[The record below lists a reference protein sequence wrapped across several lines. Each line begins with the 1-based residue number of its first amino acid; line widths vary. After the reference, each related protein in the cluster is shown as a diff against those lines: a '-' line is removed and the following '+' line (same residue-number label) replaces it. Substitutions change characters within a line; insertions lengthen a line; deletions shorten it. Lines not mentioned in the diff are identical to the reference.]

1 MGVLAKFG
9 LHNNGFSGKNT
20 NFFRPK
26 IGDDRRKLLPLT
38 STPSNLALNT
48 VFQNTVPEQTRAHE
62 EHLLIAQQ
70 QQLEQ
75 LKQQQIIQ
83 FRIQEQEIEA
93 ARHFGRL

>member
-1 MGVLAKFG
+1 MVKSPADFPVPVIANENVAPVL
-9 LHNNGFSGKNT
+9 
-20 NFFRPK
+20 
-26 IGDDRRKLLPLT
+26 
-38 STPSNLALNT
+38 
-48 VFQNTVPEQTRAHE
+48 NTVPEQTRAHE